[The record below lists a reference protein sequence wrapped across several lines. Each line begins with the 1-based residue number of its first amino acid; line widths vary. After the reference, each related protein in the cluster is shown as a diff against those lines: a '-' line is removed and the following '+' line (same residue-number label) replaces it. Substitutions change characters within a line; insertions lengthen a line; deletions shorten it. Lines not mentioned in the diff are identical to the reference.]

1 MMHSGRSRD
10 PPPYHPGWGGLA
22 RKLVLEENTRRRRD
36 AVRSLCLMSS
46 RGLIARA
53 CRSKFA
59 ERLPVA
65 TRHLAVRA
73 LVRTTRMQ
81 DSKSL
86 WRSLPDSC
94 SRGGRSALE
103 SAPINIT
110 PRKKSAHLAVG
121 ACAPR
126 RDIDLEQNGRL
137 QEWSYASALTCSV
150 SGIAWVRPDSDSR
163 SVAQRTCWA
172 HCRSCV
178 RRNTWQRREQDVRRA
193 APKRRYSQMRRAQFD
208 DFGAEQR

>member
-1 MMHSGRSRD
+1 MSATRPS
-10 PPPYHPGWGGLA
+10 LA
-22 RKLVLEENTRRRRD
+22 RLVGT
-36 AVRSLCLMSS
+36 SLFSPLLCTHAIPAPAFRK
-46 RGLIARA
+46 RG
-53 CRSKFA
+53 SYF
-59 ERLPVA
+59 
-65 TRHLAVRA
+65 
-73 LVRTTRMQ
+73 
-81 DSKSL
+81 

-94 SRGGRSALE
+94 SRGRRSTLE

-110 PRKKSAHLAVG
+110 PRKK
-121 ACAPR
+121 APTWR
-126 RDIDLEQNGRL
+126 WGPARPGVTSTLKQNGRS

-208 DFGAEQR
+208 DFGVEQR